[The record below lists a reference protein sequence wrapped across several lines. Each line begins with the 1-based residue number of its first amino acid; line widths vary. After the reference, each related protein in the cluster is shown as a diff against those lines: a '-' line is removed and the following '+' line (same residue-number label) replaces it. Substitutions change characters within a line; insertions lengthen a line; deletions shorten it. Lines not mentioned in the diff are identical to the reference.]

1 MQNVQNLLCFLDE
14 STFFK
19 VTKLYF
25 VKKEEKWAKSTFWA
39 SFIINVCLPKNPF
52 FSYLLVKIKVDLI
65 NVKII

>member
-1 MQNVQNLLCFLDE
+1 MQNVQNLLCFLDK

-52 FSYLLVKIKVDLI
+52 FPIYWLKLKLT
-65 NVKII
+65 